1 MHKTQIKMLELARRM
16 DIGAI
21 SKRKLGR
28 LIGEDH
34 PQNVIH
40 HFAQLKKAGQLQESP
55 QTGSVQATDSG
66 IAQTD
71 GRIVPI
77 PIVGAANCGIA
88 TAVADQHIESFLQ
101 LSPSILGSVR
111 IYGLCAVQAIGNS
124 LNAAKH
130 IPGGP
135 IEDGDYVL
143 VDTTNKNPR
152 NGEYVLSNID
162 GAANMKKF
170 FKDEENKQVV
180 LLSES
185 TNNVLPIYIAEED
198 MDDLVINGVIQ
209 KVIKKA
215 KFE

>member
-1 MHKTQIKMLELARRM
+1 MHKTQEKMLALARQM

-21 SKRKLGR
+21 SRRKLGR

-34 PQNVIH
+34 PQNVIY
-40 HFAQLKKAGQLQESP
+40 HFNQLKKEGRLQESP
-55 QTGSVQATDSG
+55 KTGSVQATDSG
-66 IAQTD
+66 IPQTN
-71 GRIVPI
+71 GQIVPI
-77 PIVGAANCGIA
+77 PIVGAANCGVA

-101 LSPSILGSVR
+101 LSPTILGNVR
-111 IYGLCAVQAIGNS
+111 IYGLCAVQALGNS

-170 FKDEENKQVV
+170 FKDEDNHQVV

-185 TNNVLPIYIAEED
+185 THNVPPIYIAEED
-198 MDDLVINGVIQ
+198 MDDFMINGVIQ

-215 KFE
+215 KFQ